1 LNTTGGW
8 APQLLAATG
17 SGELSPRPTFS
28 RDACFVIR
36 RQLPGSYAVAVS
48 GATKDP
54 DAIFSRSARHLFLVP
69 WRGCTLVGVW
79 HKVHEGEPAAAQV
92 SEADL
97 RGFLAEINQACP
109 QLDIRRDEVVL
120 TQCGLVLFGEN
131 RPGAKDLSYGKR
143 SLLVDHEREAGL
155 KGLVTL
161 IGVRYT
167 TARVEAD
174 TAVQL
179 ICRKLGRAIP
189 RSATASTP
197 LVGGDIERFASF
209 EAQAH
214 AARPESMSTL
224 ETGLSS
230 RMSAPPSRAASAISS
245 DSRPIPPS
253 T

>member
-1 LNTTGGW
+1 M
-8 APQLLAATG
+8 
-17 SGELSPRPTFS
+17 
-28 RDACFVIR
+28 
-36 RQLPGSYAVAVS
+36 
-48 GATKDP
+48 
-54 DAIFSRSARHLFLVP
+54 
-69 WRGCTLVGVW
+69 
-79 HKVHEGEPAAAQV
+79 

-97 RGFLAEINQACP
+97 RGFLTEINQACP

-167 TARVEAD
+167 TARAEAD

-214 AARPESMSTL
+214 AARPESMSAASLDALLRNHGTGYRDVLAAGQADATLL
-224 ETGLSS
+224 ETLPESDTLRVEIVHAVRSEMALRLDDVVFRRTDLGTAG
-230 RMSAPPSRAASAISS
+230 APGAAALAAAASLMGDELGWDTARRREEIEHTATGFPSTERAA
-245 DSRPIPPS
+245 
-253 T
+253 